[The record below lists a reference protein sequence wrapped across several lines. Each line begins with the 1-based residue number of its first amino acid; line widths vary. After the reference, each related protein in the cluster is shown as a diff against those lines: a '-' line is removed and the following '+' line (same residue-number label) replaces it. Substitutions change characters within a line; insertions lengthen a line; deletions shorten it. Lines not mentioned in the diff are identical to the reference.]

1 MDEPEQ
7 EGGAV
12 AARHALGWLV
22 AANALGVWLAAL
34 LLWPRLGELTGEAS
48 YGRILPVHLNWQLYG
63 WSSLPLI
70 GWLFA
75 IYGVSRGSMA
85 RWAAPVVRAWSAVL
99 VIGAMAWLAGGSSGK
114 LFLDWKGGALAA
126 FLVVLVGLWLVLAVG
141 WKRGMEDR
149 SGLFKISAAAA
160 LLSLAAVPIGLAMA
174 SSPSTY
180 PPFDRTTGGPTGASL
195 LGSTLPLVLILLLMP
210 VTFGLPKKPG
220 AGFRRA
226 VAGWWMFEA
235 VVFVALEITGGTHR
249 MAGQILGLGLLL
261 PWLAL
266 LPWDWC
272 KFEWPADSGF
282 WRFSTLAW
290 WAVLV
295 VSGWVDFLPGVLDR
309 LKFTNSLVAHAHL
322 AMAGFTSSLGL
333 LLITLGGGP
342 QAKTAVAKGGGWW
355 HGSVGG
361 HVVALAVCGWLES
374 GSASWMGERPW
385 WREMAF
391 CFRLGAGV
399 VMTLVAIYWWKR
411 ALGRRGERS

>member
-1 MDEPEQ
+1 MDEPGQ

-34 LLWPRLGELTGEAS
+34 LLWPRLGGLTGEAG

-85 RWAAPVVRAWSAVL
+85 RWAVPVVRAWSAVL

-141 WKRGMEDR
+141 WKRGMADR
-149 SGLFKISAAAA
+149 SGLFKMSAAAA
-160 LLSLAAVPIGLAMA
+160 LLSLAVVPIALAMA

-261 PWLAL
+261 PWLVL

-295 VSGWVDFLPGVLDR
+295 VSGWIDFLPGVLDR

-342 QAKTAVAKGGGWW
+342 RAV
-355 HGSVGG
+355 

-385 WREMAF
+385 WREVAF

-411 ALGRRGERS
+411 SLGRREERS